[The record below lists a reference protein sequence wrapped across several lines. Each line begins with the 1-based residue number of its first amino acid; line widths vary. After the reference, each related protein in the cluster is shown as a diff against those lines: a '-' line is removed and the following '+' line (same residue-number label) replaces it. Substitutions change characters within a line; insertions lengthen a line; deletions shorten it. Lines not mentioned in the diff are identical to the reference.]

1 MAYDREQLMTA
12 LRNADA
18 AGDTAG
24 ATKIAQMIQSQVQP
38 EKSQPPNGFALDSQP
53 AQQQL
58 PLVSPEE
65 NARQENVV
73 NNANGFDRFMFGVI
87 NGLMDV
93 GKGVGLFNEMTPDE
107 QSAIKSVQQKLAA
120 KPSISQDVGEF
131 VGQAAP
137 FLGGGGLIAQ
147 TPRGVAR
154 LGVAAGLG
162 AAEGGIVAKGTGN
175 DVGTGAAVGA
185 VAGPVSELIGPAVG
199 KIAGK
204 VKDSAGDLYRSV
216 VGIGSNASEYTL
228 KKASGAIDNKIIG
241 SQKAT
246 QDFAKEVNPDAN
258 SINAIRELGLE
269 SYTTPGMVSNNPTVR
284 ALDNAVATLPGT
296 EISEAHK
303 RYISELGRKAD
314 EMITSFGGDLD
325 KQAVSDK
332 LASNFDN
339 TISSLQSQSDIIYD
353 KISQKVPVRD
363 RIEANNAINFL
374 EDFADDIGG
383 MDELSPIMKRTL
395 TRLDPNTMPTYGRLD
410 LARKQIGQAI
420 GKNTGPFKDEE
431 TGTLKRLYSAITDD
445 QQTVAEK
452 YGAGDLWGVGKELIK
467 KRKSVE
473 DDAMSILG
481 KKLQQSAIPKVES
494 AVVNMAKGNG
504 NDFRR
509 LMKLIPAD
517 MRQEVALTSMN
528 KAFTSYARSPGQ
540 QLGVDGFVKWYN
552 GMARNASNMSALRE
566 AIGSDA
572 SKRLDTIYQ
581 ASKAMNRLNTGKQY
595 ASSLVDQQV
604 NNFLKEKSGLSKIYG
619 IASKAAAAEGITTL
633 SGFPGAGA
641 AGVIS
646 GALAAGKTSRIKA
659 ADALLSSPEFKSMLF
674 RSQSAPIDRAEVRRE
689 IERKV
694 VQSNAFKRWEKT
706 LSTDEVKSLGRT
718 GLITWLS
725 QQDTIASDDQSKMQ
739 SGTR

>member
-1 MAYDREQLMTA
+1 MNVTLPNGNVITDVP
-12 LRNADA
+12 
-18 AGDTAG
+18 DTATKAEVMQKAIAG
-24 ATKIAQMIQSQVQP
+24 GLATQEDFGSVSTP
-38 EKSQPPNGFALDSQP
+38 VHP
-53 AQQQL
+53 AITGD
-58 PLVSPEE
+58 E
-65 NARQENVV
+65 NARQDNVI
-73 NNANGFDRFMFGVI
+73 NNANAFDRFMFGVV

-93 GKGVGLFNEMTPDE
+93 GKGVGLFNDMTPEE
-107 QSAIKSVQQKLAA
+107 QAVIKSVQQKLAA
-120 KPSISQDVGEF
+120 KPSTSQDIGEF

-137 FLGGGGLIAQ
+137 FIGGGGLIAQ
-147 TPRGVAR
+147 VPKGAAR
-154 LGVAAGLG
+154 LGAAAGLG
-162 AAEGGIVAKGTGN
+162 AAEGGIVAQGTGN

-185 VAGPVSELIGPAVG
+185 IAGPVAELVGPAVG
-199 KIAGK
+199 KVASK
-204 VKDSAGDLYRSV
+204 VKDSAGDLYRSAF
-216 VGIGSNASEYTL
+216 GIGGNASEETL

-241 SQKAT
+241 SQKAA
-246 QDFAKEVNPDAN
+246 QDFASEVNPDAN
-258 SINAIRELGLE
+258 AVNAIRELGLE
-269 SYTTPGMVSNNPTVR
+269 NYATPGMVSNNPTIR

-314 EMITSFGGDLD
+314 EMITSFGGNLD

-332 LASNFDN
+332 LASNFDS
-339 TISSLQSQSDIIYD
+339 TISSLQSQSDNIYD

-363 RIEANNAINFL
+363 RIDAKNAINFL

-383 MDELSPIMKRTL
+383 IDELSPIMKRTL

-431 TGTLKRLYSAITDD
+431 TGVLKRLYAAITDD
-445 QQTVAEK
+445 QQEVAEK
-452 YGAGDLWGVGKELIK
+452 YGAGDLWSLGKELVK

-504 NDFRR
+504 SDFRQ
-509 LMKLIPAD
+509 LMKSIPED

-528 KAFTSYARSPGQ
+528 KAFTSYAKSPGQ

-552 GMARNASNMSALRE
+552 GMSRNGANMNALRE

-581 ASKAMNRLNTGKQY
+581 AAKAMNRLNTGKQY

-604 NNFLKEKSGLSKIYG
+604 NNFLKDKGGLSKLYG
-619 IASKAAAAEGITTL
+619 VAKKAAAAEGVTSL

-641 AGVIS
+641 TAVIAS
-646 GALAAGKTSRIKA
+646 ALSAGKTSRIKA

-674 RSQSAPIDRAEVRRE
+674 RSQNAPIDRVEVRRA

-694 VQSNAFKRWEKT
+694 MQSNAFKRWEKT
-706 LSTDEVKSLGRT
+706 LSTDEVKALGRT

-725 QQDTIASDDQSKMQ
+725 QQDPKTSSD
-739 SGTR
+739 